1 MRTHVKQVNFT
12 CVNRIEAT
20 YEVSCVNGK
29 VKRGSTSTFTS
40 PLFHYYASTFYASK
54 KYATMEIHPETKC
67 PRKVVF
73 VVVDRC
79 AHSLVNVMYNH
90 NILYL

>member
-1 MRTHVKQVNFT
+1 MVNFYCRVIFT

-29 VKRGSTSTFTS
+29 VKRGSTSTFTL

-54 KYATMEIHPETKC
+54 KYATVEIHPEIKC
-67 PRKVVF
+67 PRKLVF
-73 VVVDRC
+73 VVVDCC

-90 NILYL
+90 DILYR

>member
-1 MRTHVKQVNFT
+1 MQVNFT

-20 YEVSCVNGK
+20 YEETCVNGK

-40 PLFHYYASTFYASK
+40 PLLHYYASTFYASK
-54 KYATMEIHPETKC
+54 KYATVQIHPEKKC

-73 VVVDRC
+73 VVVDCC

-90 NILYL
+90 NILYP